1 MTDILREVD
10 EAMRA
15 ERMKLIWQQH
25 GTSILVI
32 AGGIILGTAVHS
44 GYSAYKNHQARAQT
58 AALMEALHTKTPA
71 NSLAELTKSL
81 KGGGKA
87 LAGLD
92 AADQALASERYDDA
106 IALYDLVAADQSVPA
121 DMRDLA
127 VVQSTSVKLDH
138 APTAKADDLIAALA
152 PIAASD
158 KSVWKARALF
168 LSAVIKANRQNNYK
182 AALDDLALASVVPN
196 LPSSFEVQIKALQQ
210 VYQLKTANSPDA
222 TPATSAPQPAK
233 E

>member
-15 ERMKLIWQQH
+15 ERMNRIWQQH
-25 GTSILVI
+25 GKSILFIV
-32 AGGIILGTAVHS
+32 AGVILGTAVHS
-44 GYSAYKNHQARAQT
+44 GWSAYKNHQALEQT
-58 AALMEALHTKTPA
+58 AALMDALQDKKTPD
-71 NSLAELTKSL
+71 SLANLTKSL
-81 KGGGKA
+81 KGSGKA

-92 AADQALASERYDDA
+92 AADQALSSKRYDDA
-106 IALYDLVAADQSVPA
+106 IALYDVVASDKTVPA

-127 VVQSTSVKLDH
+127 VVQSVSVKLDH
-138 APTAKADDLIAALA
+138 APKAQPQELIDALA

-168 LSAVIKANRQNNYK
+168 LSALIKANRMNNYK
-182 AALDDLALASVVPN
+182 AALEDLALASVVPN
-196 LPSSFEVQIKALQQ
+196 LPSSFEAQIKALQD
-210 VYQLKTANSPDA
+210 VYQLKAA
-222 TPATSAPQPAK
+222 ESAAVSTTPAK